1 MQPVFAP
8 ANYFRHLEKSE
19 IFPDPTRPL
28 EIDLGCGD
36 GTFTAAIASIHP
48 ERDFLAVE
56 RLKGRVEKTARK
68 ALAARCANAKVMRLE
83 SAYTVA
89 WLLPTAG
96 VSRLHLLCPDPWP
109 KKRHHKHRLIN
120 SEEFLTGLERILEPG
135 TGEFLLKSDH
145 EEYFQNAIENF
156 ATRPTFERLPWPPD
170 AFPYP
175 QTDFEKHWLS
185 QGKSIHQSRWRRLA
199 E

>member
-19 IFPDPTRPL
+19 IFQDAARPL

-36 GTFTAAIASIHP
+36 GTFTAAMSRLHP

-68 ALAARCANAKVMRLE
+68 ILSAKSPNAKVLRLE

-109 KKRHHKHRLIN
+109 KKRHHKNRLIN
-120 SEEFLTGLERILEPG
+120 SEEFLSGLERILEPG
-135 TGEFLLKSDH
+135 VGEFLLKSDH
-145 EEYFQNAIENF
+145 EEYFQNAVENF
-156 ATRPTFERLPWPPD
+156 ATRPAFERLPWPDD

-175 QTDFEKHWLS
+175 QTDFEKQWLA
-185 QGKSIHQSRWRRLA
+185 QGKTIHRARWRVVL
-199 E
+199 